1 MSARTAQDAGRRAP
15 ARVLILGGGFGGLYA
30 ATYLA
35 AADLPD
41 GAAEVT
47 LVSATNHFTFN
58 PLLAEVV
65 AGSLDQAHVTF
76 PLRVIAERYG
86 FRFVLGCVEGID
98 PDGRSVRTSAGE
110 LAWDYL
116 IVSLGATPRFFGNQ
130 EIARNSLPLTTV
142 RDAIAIRNR
151 VLGMAERAAQT
162 EDPDT
167 RRRLLTFAVA
177 GAGPAGIEATGE
189 IWHLLR
195 HVLPRYYGNDDDA
208 RAVILEGGDRILRG
222 WDERLAADGLDT
234 LQARGVEVHL
244 GTRVLGFDGQTVRA
258 ENEEGELALEANTLI
273 WTAGT
278 APATS
283 PLAASGLD
291 LAPTGHLEVD
301 EFLRARGRE
310 RIFAVGDIA
319 SLVNPRT
326 QRPYPPVAPIAISQG
341 VRAAANV
348 ENAILGRP
356 LEPYQ
361 AHHAGKIVSLGS
373 GVALVDLLGFRITG
387 RVAWAMYRIT
397 YLLKLVGLQNKV
409 RAATTLALNR
419 IFGRNLS
426 CVD

>member
-1 MSARTAQDAGRRAP
+1 MPSPAPESGRRAP

-30 ATYLA
+30 ATYLG
-35 AADLPD
+35 AADLPSD
-41 GAAEVT
+41 AAEVT

-65 AGSLDQAHVTF
+65 AGSLGQAHVTF

-86 FRFVLGCVEGID
+86 FRFVLGRVERID
-98 PDGRSVRTSAGE
+98 PAPRRVRTSAGD
-110 LAWDYL
+110 LLYDYL
-116 IVSLGATPRFFGNQ
+116 IVALGATARFFGNE
-130 EIARNSLPLTTV
+130 EIERNSLPLTSV
-142 RDAIAIRNR
+142 PDALAIRNR
-151 VLGMAERAAQT
+151 VLAMAERAAQAT
-162 EDPDT
+162 DPRA
-167 RRRLLTFAVA
+167 RRRCLTFAVA
-177 GAGPAGIEATGE
+177 GAGPAGVEVASE

-195 HVLPRYYGNDDDA
+195 HVLPRYYGNADRA
-208 RAVILEGGDRILRG
+208 RVVILEGGERILRG
-222 WDERLAADGLDT
+222 WDGQLAAAGLERLRD
-234 LQARGVEVHL
+234 RGIEVHL
-244 GTRVLGFDGQTVRA
+244 RTRVLGYDGRLVRA
-258 ENEEGELALEANTLI
+258 SNARGAMSLEADTLI

-278 APATS
+278 APATG
-283 PLAASGLD
+283 PLADSGLS
-291 LAPTGHLEVD
+291 LAATGHLETD
-301 EFLRARGRE
+301 EALRVRGRE
-310 RIFAVGDIA
+310 RIFAVGDCA

-326 QRPYPPVAPIAISQG
+326 GRPYPPVAPIAISQG

-348 ENAILGRP
+348 ENAIMGRQ

-373 GVALVDLLGFRITG
+373 GVALADLLGFRLTG
-387 RVAWAMYRIT
+387 RIAWSLYRIT